1 MAAGAVTVDG
11 TMNTERQGD
20 ERDEKDDALAGLV
33 TEQHRPGFAG
43 LDRLPT
49 AEIAALMNAED
60 ARIQAAVAACLP
72 QITAAVDAIAERMS
86 GGGRLIYVGA
96 GTSGR
101 VGALDASEIPPAF
114 STSPD
119 QVQAVIAGGPDGLS
133 SAAGDAEDDEA
144 AGARDLEARTVTER
158 DAVVGISASGSTPYV
173 VGALGRARE
182 AGALTVALAANQ
194 ESAIGGLADV
204 TIEVMTGPEFIA
216 GSTRLKAGTAQKLVL
231 NMISTITMIR
241 LGKTYGNLMVDLQAT
256 SAKLRGRARRIV
268 VAATGTGEEEAAK
281 ALDAAGGDVKTA
293 IAMMLTGAPA
303 AEAEGA
309 LRASSG
315 RLREALGRLQR
326 T

>member
-1 MAAGAVTVDG
+1 VDG
-11 TMNTERQGD
+11 TMNTERQPDGRD
-20 ERDEKDDALAGLV
+20 ERDATLDGLV

-43 LDRLPT
+43 LDQLPT
-49 AEIAALMNAED
+49 AETAALMNAED

-72 QITAAVDAIAERMS
+72 QITAAVDAIADRMA

-101 VGALDASEIPPAF
+101 IGALDASEIPATF

-119 QVQAVIAGGPDGLS
+119 QVQAMIAGGPDEPAS
-133 SAAGDAEDDEA
+133 TAGGAEDDEA
-144 AGARDLEARTVTER
+144 AGAHDLDARKVTER
-158 DAVVGISASGSTPYV
+158 DAVVGISASGCTPYV
-173 VGALGRARE
+173 AGALGRARQS
-182 AGALTVALAANQ
+182 GALTVALAANPK
-194 ESAIGGLADV
+194 SVIGGMADV

-231 NMISTITMIR
+231 NMISTIVMVR
-241 LGKTYGNLMVDLQAT
+241 LGKTYGNLMVDVQAT
-256 SAKLRGRARRIV
+256 SGKLRGRARRIV
-268 VAATGTGEEEAAK
+268 AAATGAGDAEAAK

-293 IAMMLTGAPA
+293 ITMMLTGAEP
-303 AEAEGA
+303 AEADGA
-309 LRASSG
+309 LRASGG

>member
-1 MAAGAVTVDG
+1 
-11 TMNTERQGD
+11 MNTERRGD
-20 ERDEKDDALAGLV
+20 ERYEKDAKLVGLV

-49 AEIAALMNAED
+49 AELAALMNAED
-60 ARIQAAVAACLP
+60 ARVQAAVAACLP

-86 GGGRLIYVGA
+86 RGGRLIYVGA

-101 VGALDASEIPPAF
+101 IGALDASEIPPTF

-119 QVQAVIAGGPDGLS
+119 QVQAVIAGGADGLTS
-133 SAAGDAEDDEA
+133 TAGGVEDDEA
-144 AGARDLEARTVTER
+144 AGASDLEARKVTKQ
-158 DAVVGISASGSTPYV
+158 DAVVGISASGCTPYV
-173 VGALGRARE
+173 AGALRHARQ
-182 AGALTVALAANQ
+182 AGALTVALAANPK
-194 ESAIGGLADV
+194 SVIGDLADV

-231 NMISTITMIR
+231 NMLSTITMIR

-268 VAATGTGEEEAAK
+268 LAATGADEAEAAK
-281 ALDAAGGDVKTA
+281 ALDAAGGNVKAA
-293 IAMMLTGAPA
+293 IVMVLTGAEP

-309 LRASSG
+309 LRASGG

-326 T
+326 A